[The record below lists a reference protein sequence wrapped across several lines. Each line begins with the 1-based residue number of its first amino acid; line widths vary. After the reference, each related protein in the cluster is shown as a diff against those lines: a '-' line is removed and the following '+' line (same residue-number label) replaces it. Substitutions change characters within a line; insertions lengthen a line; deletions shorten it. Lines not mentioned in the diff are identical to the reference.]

1 MRPWSTGGSPSRWA
15 RYDVGGAG
23 RPEEWG
29 GKVGQPSDAAGAA
42 WTPYGARMD
51 RVRMVDATGRETRS
65 GAHQPLRAG
74 RPAKPAKQRRRGK

>member
-23 RPEEWG
+23 RPEDWG
-29 GKVGQPSDAAGAA
+29 GKVGQPTDAAGAS

-65 GAHQPLRAG
+65 GAHQPIRG
-74 RPAKPAKQRRRGK
+74 AKPAKQRRRGK